1 MEPQRAARL
10 YYLKILRLKGD
21 PQSLARGMTVG
32 VAIGIIPILP
42 LQTLTIL
49 IFAPLFKGNS
59 IAAVLAGLL
68 VSNPLTLIPQYYICW
83 KLGKL
88 LYPIDLSW
96 SRVRETVEFMLS
108 GSASW
113 GERLTALSLLG
124 YESLAVMILGGV
136 ILAIPLALITYPLSL
151 RLFLAIQRKRRQKH
165 ILS

>member
-1 MEPQRAARL
+1 MEPQRTARL

-49 IFAPLFKGNS
+49 ICAPLFKGNS

-68 VSNPLTLIPQYYICW
+68 VSNPLTLIPQYYICC

-96 SRVRETVEFMLS
+96 SRVRGTVEYMLS

-113 GERLTALSLLG
+113 GEQLAALSLLG